1 MVFFDQA
8 SSVYDLVN
16 VLIEFL
22 FELVFMNATF
32 DIGNG
37 HFKDVIDKFTE
48 NFLNERLVFF

>member
-37 HFKDVIDKFTE
+37 DFKDIIDKFTE
-48 NFLNERLVFF
+48 NFLNERLGFF